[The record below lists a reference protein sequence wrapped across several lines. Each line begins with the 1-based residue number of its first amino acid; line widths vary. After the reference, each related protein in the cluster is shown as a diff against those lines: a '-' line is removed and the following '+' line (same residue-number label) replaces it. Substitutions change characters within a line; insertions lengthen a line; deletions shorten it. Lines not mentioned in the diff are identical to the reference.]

1 MLITSFNLVNLNDVI
16 RKNIMFYLCTG
27 IILLLVQYFS
37 DLYID

>member
-16 RKNIMFYLCTG
+16 HKNIMFYLCAG